1 MLAEADAVRIKI
13 QNSASSRLGFHLPIA
28 AVPPSQGSPTSF
40 SLTRGCVARCLSFFC
55 ETGRGERT
63 KDLVRRLR
71 SAPSP
76 RSISGGIFHLV
87 ARLATARG
95 EAPLLRSRRDRS
107 LTPSPVLCSLN
118 KPSRYPARSSRSL
131 AMGRQIGG
139 QKLPSQCCLSGAEKS
154 DRVKHHPLQ

>member
-1 MLAEADAVRIKI
+1 M
-13 QNSASSRLGFHLPIA
+13 
-28 AVPPSQGSPTSF
+28 
-40 SLTRGCVARCLSFFC
+40 ARCLFFFC
-55 ETGRGERT
+55 ETGRGGRT

-139 QKLPSQCCLSGAEKS
+139 QKLPSQSCLSGAVKS
-154 DRVKHHPLQ
+154 DRVKHHPLQWYYFELKMGSLLHLSSISRQNREMGFISSPRLPVQRRGREGVR